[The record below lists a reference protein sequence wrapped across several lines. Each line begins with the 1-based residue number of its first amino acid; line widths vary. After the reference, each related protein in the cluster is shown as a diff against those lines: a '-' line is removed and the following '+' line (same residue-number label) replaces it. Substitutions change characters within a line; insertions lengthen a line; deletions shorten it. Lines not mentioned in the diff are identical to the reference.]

1 MELGSENNGKHFA
14 THENR
19 KKVAK
24 IADFFHYL
32 CDAITDVIFF
42 MCIDAI
48 LGAISLKKKNVRF
61 DAISIAMRLP
71 SLVIGLSI

>member
-1 MELGSENNGKHFA
+1 MELGSENNGTHFA

-19 KKVAK
+19 KKVVK

-32 CDAITDVIFF
+32 CDADTDVIFF

-48 LGAISLKKKNVRF
+48 LGCDIFEKKKTFDSMRF
-61 DAISIAMRLP
+61 RLP